1 MMHKKATDF
10 ISFLYKSIYF
20 GGKKGYNIL
29 NNSNFGRFNML
40 SLINIL
46 INVPIT
52 LIALTGHEFAHAW
65 VSTKLGDP
73 TPRYEGRLSL
83 NPMAHL
89 DITGTILMI
98 LTGFG
103 WAKPVSINPTYYK
116 DRKKGMA
123 LTAVAGPL
131 SNFIMAF
138 FGVLIGTLILI
149 LGNFLG
155 WSESVLRNVNML
167 FYLFA
172 FRNLCFMVFNLIPI
186 PPLDGSK
193 VLGLFIPNRTYYT
206 ILQYERYSIILIMIL
221 SLTGVFNSIIGGGVS
236 AVFGLISRA
245 VSVIVSPII

>member
-1 MMHKKATDF
+1 MDKKATDF
-10 ISFLYKSIYF
+10 ISFLDKTIYF
-20 GGKKGYNIL
+20 IGKKGYNKF
-29 NNSNFGRFNML
+29 NNSEFGRFNML
-40 SLINIL
+40 SFINVL

-89 DITGTILMI
+89 DIMGTILMI

-103 WAKPVSINPTYYK
+103 WAKPVSINPSYYR

-123 LTAVAGPL
+123 LTAIAGPL

-138 FGVLIGTLILI
+138 LGVLVGTLILI
-149 LGNFLG
+149 LGNFIG
-155 WSESVLRNVNML
+155 FSENVLRNINMV

-236 AVFGLISRA
+236 TVFGFISRA
-245 VSVIVSPII
+245 VSVIVSPIV

>member
-1 MMHKKATDF
+1 MF
-10 ISFLYKSIYF
+10 
-20 GGKKGYNIL
+20 
-29 NNSNFGRFNML
+29 
-40 SLINIL
+40 SLLNIL

-52 LIALTGHEFAHAW
+52 LIALTGHEFAHAL

-73 TPRYEGRLSL
+73 TPRYEGRLTL
-83 NPMAHL
+83 NPLAHL

-103 WAKPVSINPTYYK
+103 WAKPVGVNPMYYR

-123 LTAVAGPL
+123 LTAIAGPIA
-131 SNFIMAF
+131 NFIMAF
-138 FGVLIGTLILI
+138 LGVLIGTLLLI
-149 LGNFLG
+149 LGNSFG
-155 WSESVLRNVNML
+155 WSHSVLSNINMV

-193 VLGLFIPNRTYYT
+193 VLGLLVPNRTYYK

-236 AVFGLISRA
+236 AVFTAISKT
-245 VSVIVSPII
+245 VSVIVSPIL

>member
-1 MMHKKATDF
+1 
-10 ISFLYKSIYF
+10 
-20 GGKKGYNIL
+20 
-29 NNSNFGRFNML
+29 ML

-52 LIALTGHEFAHAW
+52 LIALTGHEFAHAL

-73 TPRYEGRLSL
+73 TPRYEGRLTL
-83 NPMAHL
+83 NPIAHL

-103 WAKPVSINPTYYK
+103 WAKPVGVNPMYYK

-123 LTAVAGPL
+123 LTAIAGPFA
-131 SNFIMAF
+131 NFIMAF
-138 FGVLIGTLILI
+138 LGVLIGTVLLIV
-149 LGNFLG
+149 GNYMG
-155 WSESVLRNVNML
+155 WSYSVMENINMI

-193 VLGLFIPNRTYYT
+193 VLGLFVPNRTYYT

-221 SLTGVFNSIIGGGVS
+221 SLTGVFNSVIGGGVS
-236 AVFGLISRA
+236 AVFSMIAKA
-245 VSVIVSPII
+245 VSVIVSPIV